1 MSYPIWYDGGG
12 GTIRPPIDYAALGN
26 SILGWMGGMTPQ
38 VSAQGQTYVRGPRGT
53 LIPAPDQATVPPVQE
68 SAPVAPVVVTPAP
81 EPVVTAPVT
90 QGGYQSASMQDIQRK
105 LDNPRAV
112 LNTTQVNPVVTTAT
126 TVADEVVKLLGGE
139 TKKDTT
145 KSKSKE
151 TKTDAAPIT
160 PQVTAPVTQ
169 TAAAQPITYGTDFYA
184 IPSDG
189 FTSPNTNNAAPIT
202 IDPVTMHYDNGG
214 LQHGAMNILYQNT
227 PATFGQTLAFANLM
241 QGKRGL
247 SGGISAMT
255 ATQQDIDKMNAY
267 AAQGQVA
274 NRVQELMGSGLGMNE
289 ARYQALTEYGL
300 ANGLDRMAIGATMPE
315 YAKYAD
321 ERSKREM
328 DAAAAAGG
336 SYNARGAFGYTP
348 LGVNGFSVN
357 SDGTMNISIGGNVI
371 KGVPTEYGLS
381 SVYGAIKGDGSGS
394 SNAATRFASEQ
405 DKRYKYG
412 TDISDNSVRV
422 EELKT
427 GKGLSKQNG
436 LTLEER
442 MILETH
448 KADEIIRREQE
459 KNKLKSGGVGNT
471 SGFTSFTY

>member
-1 MSYPIWYDGGG
+1 MNYPIRYGGM
-12 GTIRPPIDYAALGN
+12 TTSQPIDYVALGN

-53 LIPAPDQATVPPVQE
+53 LIPAPDQVIVPPVQE
-68 SAPVAPVVVTPAP
+68 SAPVAPAVATPAP
-81 EPVVTAPVT
+81 EPVVTAPAT

-126 TVADEVVKLLGGE
+126 TVADEMVKLLGGD
-139 TKKDTT
+139 TKDTT

-151 TKTDAAPIT
+151 TETKSEPIK
-160 PQVTAPVTQ
+160 PQVTSPVTQ
-169 TAAAQPITYGTDFYA
+169 TATAQPITFGTDFYA

-214 LQHGAMNILYQNT
+214 LQHGAMNILYQTT

-255 ATQQDIDKMNAY
+255 ETQQDIDKMNAY

-328 DAAAAAGG
+328 DATAAAGG

-412 TDISDNSVRV
+412 TDISDNSVKV

>member
-1 MSYPIWYDGGG
+1 
-12 GTIRPPIDYAALGN
+12 
-26 SILGWMGGMTPQ
+26 
-38 VSAQGQTYVRGPRGT
+38 
-53 LIPAPDQATVPPVQE
+53 
-68 SAPVAPVVVTPAP
+68 
-81 EPVVTAPVT
+81 
-90 QGGYQSASMQDIQRK
+90 MQDIQRK
-105 LDNPRAV
+105 LENPRAV
-112 LNTTQVNPVVTTAT
+112 LTTAT
-126 TVADEVVKLLGGE
+126 TAADETVKLLGGDKGE
-139 TKKDTT
+139 TKKDAT
-145 KSKSKE
+145 KTKE
-151 TKTDAAPIT
+151 TETKAEPIK
-160 PQVTAPVTQ
+160 PQVTSPVTQ
-169 TAAAQPITYGTDFYA
+169 TATAQPITFGTDFYVV
-184 IPSDG
+184 PSDG
-189 FTSPNTNNAAPIT
+189 FTSPSTNNAAPIT
-202 IDPVTMHYDNGG
+202 IDPVTMQYDNGG

-241 QGKRGL
+241 QGKSGL

-255 ATQQDIDKMNAY
+255 ETQQDIDKMNAY

-274 NRVQELMGSGLGMNE
+274 NRVQELMSSGLGMNE

-300 ANGLDRMAIGATMPE
+300 ANGLNRMAIGATMPE

-328 DAAAAAGG
+328 DATAAAGG

-394 SNAATRFASEQ
+394 SNAATQFTSAQ

-412 TDISDNSVRV
+412 TDISDNAVKV

-436 LTLEER
+436 LTLKER
-442 MILETH
+442 MVLETH
-448 KADEIIRREQE
+448 KADEAVRKEQE
-459 KNKLKSGGVGNT
+459 KSKLKSGGVGNT
-471 SGFTSFTY
+471 SGFTGFTY

>member
-1 MSYPIWYDGGG
+1 MSYPIWYDDGG
-12 GTIRPPIDYAALGN
+12 GTIRQPTDYAALGN
-26 SILGWMGGMTPQ
+26 SILGLMGGMTPQ
-38 VSAQGQTYVRGPRGT
+38 VSAQGQTYVRGTRGT
-53 LIPAPDQATVPPVQE
+53 LI
-68 SAPVAPVVVTPAP
+68 PAP
-81 EPVVTAPVT
+81 EPVVTAPAT

-126 TVADEVVKLLGGE
+126 TVADEMVKLLGGE

-151 TKTDAAPIT
+151 TETKSEPIK

-169 TAAAQPITYGTDFYA
+169 TATAQPITFGTDFYA

-189 FTSPNTNNAAPIT
+189 FTSPDANYAAPIT
-202 IDPVTMHYDNGG
+202 IDPVTMPYDNGG

-227 PATFGQTLAFANLM
+227 PATFGQALAFANLM

-255 ATQQDIDKMNAY
+255 ETQQDIDKMNAY

-315 YAKYAD
+315 YVKYAD
-321 ERSKREM
+321 ERTKREM
-328 DAAAAAGG
+328 DATAAAGG

-348 LGVNGFSVN
+348 LGVDGFSVN
-357 SDGTMNISIGGNVI
+357 SDGIMNMSIGGRVISNV
-371 KGVPTEYGLS
+371 PMEYGLS

-394 SNAATRFASEQ
+394 SNAATRFVSEQ

-412 TDISDNSVRV
+412 TDISDNSVKV
-422 EELKT
+422 EELRT

-442 MILETH
+442 MWLETH
-448 KADEIIRREQE
+448 KTDEAIRREQE
-459 KNKLKSGGVGNT
+459 KNKLKTGGVGNT

>member
-1 MSYPIWYDGGG
+1 MNDPIRYGGM
-12 GTIRPPIDYAALGN
+12 TTSQPIDYVALGN

-38 VSAQGQTYVRGPRGT
+38 VSA
-53 LIPAPDQATVPPVQE
+53 
-68 SAPVAPVVVTPAP
+68 S
-81 EPVVTAPVT
+81 
-90 QGGYQSASMQDIQRK
+90 
-105 LDNPRAV
+105 
-112 LNTTQVNPVVTTAT
+112 
-126 TVADEVVKLLGGE
+126 
-139 TKKDTT
+139 
-145 KSKSKE
+145 
-151 TKTDAAPIT
+151 
-160 PQVTAPVTQ
+160 
-169 TAAAQPITYGTDFYA
+169 QPITFGTDFYA
-184 IPSDG
+184 VPSDG
-189 FTSPNTNNAAPIT
+189 FTSPDANYAAPIT
-202 IDPVTMHYDNGG
+202 IDPVTMPYDNGG

-255 ATQQDIDKMNAY
+255 ETQQDIDKMNAY

-315 YAKYAD
+315 YVKYAD
-321 ERSKREM
+321 ERTKREM
-328 DAAAAAGG
+328 DATAAAGG

-348 LGVNGFSVN
+348 LGVDGFSVN
-357 SDGTMNISIGGNVI
+357 SDGTMNMSIGGRVISNV
-371 KGVPTEYGLS
+371 PMEYGLS

-394 SNAATRFASEQ
+394 SNAATRFVSEQ

-412 TDISDNSVRV
+412 TDISDNSVKV
-422 EELKT
+422 EELRT

-442 MILETH
+442 MWLETH
-448 KADEIIRREQE
+448 KTDEAIRREQE
-459 KNKLKSGGVGNT
+459 KNKLKTGGVGNT

>member
-1 MSYPIWYDGGG
+1 MNYPIRYTPATVGQ
-12 GTIRPPIDYAALGN
+12 PIDYAALRD
-26 SILGWMGGMTPQ
+26 SIFGLMGGITPP

-53 LIPAPDQATVPPVQE
+53 LIPAPATDLVTVPPVQE
-68 SAPVAPVVVTPAP
+68 TVPESTSVAPVVVAPASD
-81 EPVVTAPVT
+81 PVVVIPAT
-90 QGGYQSASMQDIQRK
+90 QEGYRSASMQDIQRK
-105 LDNPRAV
+105 LENPRAV
-112 LNTTQVNPVVTTAT
+112 LTTAT
-126 TVADEVVKLLGGE
+126 TAADETVKLLGGDKGE
-139 TKKDTT
+139 TKKDAT
-145 KSKSKE
+145 KTKE
-151 TKTDAAPIT
+151 TETKAEPIK
-160 PQVTAPVTQ
+160 PQVTSPVTQ
-169 TAAAQPITYGTDFYA
+169 TATAQPITFGTDFYVV
-184 IPSDG
+184 PRDG
-189 FTSPNTNNAAPIT
+189 FTSPSTNNAAPIT
-202 IDPVTMHYDNGG
+202 IDPVTMQYDNGG

-241 QGKRGL
+241 QGKREL

-255 ATQQDIDKMNAY
+255 ETQQDIDKMNAY

-274 NRVQELMGSGLGMNE
+274 NRVQELMSSGLGMNE

-300 ANGLDRMAIGATMPE
+300 ANGLNRMAIGATMPE

-328 DAAAAAGG
+328 DATAAAGG

-381 SVYGAIKGDGSGS
+381 SVYGAIKGDGYGS
-394 SNAATRFASEQ
+394 SNAATQFTSAQ

-412 TDISDNSVRV
+412 TDISDNAVKV

-436 LTLEER
+436 LTLKER
-442 MILETH
+442 MVLETH
-448 KADEIIRREQE
+448 KADEAVRKEQE
-459 KNKLKSGGVGNT
+459 KSKLKSGGVGNT
-471 SGFTSFTY
+471 SGFTGFTY